1 MNYRTSGG
9 AVVLLFGLGAMIRGY
24 VIKDPNAQWGPYF
37 VIGAV
42 ACVILGLY
50 LLYTGQKE
58 GKKE

>member
-1 MNYRTSGG
+1 M
-9 AVVLLFGLGAMIRGY
+9 LLFGLGAMIRGY